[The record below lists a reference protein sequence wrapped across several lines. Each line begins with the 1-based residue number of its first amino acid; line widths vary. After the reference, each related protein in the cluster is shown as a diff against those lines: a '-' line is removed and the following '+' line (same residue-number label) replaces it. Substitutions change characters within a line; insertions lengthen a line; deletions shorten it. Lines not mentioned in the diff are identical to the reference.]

1 MSPVNAAAEL
11 LPSNES
17 RVEVAGYGIDDV
29 TFGFDMTGSRSLPK
43 LRDTPGLQTR
53 RGKMLGDWA
62 SWGAFVHTLGRSVS
76 FWKEDTLRLYVQAKL
91 TADGSLCTPS
101 SFSDAYQGLLER
113 VAVVGIVS
121 YEPAWITRV
130 DVAVDAH
137 CKPADGKLLLDALEA
152 VRLPNGWRTRSVGV
166 PRSTVYFS
174 ARASEHVKARA
185 YCRNLKLKRGE
196 PFGLI
201 RLEAEER
208 FGPRACPD
216 EALAD
221 STFAAKIWTSRYGK
235 LSGTVI
241 RLAREVQS
249 LEIADRVKR
258 GELDYKQ
265 GERVAMFLEL
275 ERPRG
280 CQGVLPK
287 DRFMRREDARR
298 GNSDTRSQI
307 PVQFRSTSSFRNGCV
322 RTSTLWVRS
331 LTVAR
336 TCGRPCHPGREAGR
350 PLGASHRDLA
360 HDELRGE
367 DTEARC
373 RSFF

>member
-1 MSPVNAAAEL
+1 MSPVNAAPEL

-17 RVEVAGYGIDDV
+17 RFEVAGYGIDDV

-43 LRDTPGLQTR
+43 LRDAPGLQTR
-53 RGKMLGDWA
+53 RGKMLGDRA

-101 SFSDAYQGLLER
+101 SFSDAHQGLLER
-113 VAVVGIVS
+113 MAVVGIVS

-235 LSGTVI
+235 LSGTVT

-265 GERVAMFLEL
+265 GERLAMFLEL
-275 ERPRG
+275 ERL
-280 CQGVLPK
+280 GVAKAYYPK
-287 DRFMRREDARR
+287 TVYAARRREARKLGYAISDSGAVPLDVELSELLRPYVDAVGEEPHGGADLRATVPSR
-298 GNSDTRSQI
+298 QGGGA
-307 PVQFRSTSSFRNGCV
+307 PAGGVTS
-322 RTSTLWVRS
+322 
-331 LTVAR
+331 
-336 TCGRPCHPGREAGR
+336 
-350 PLGASHRDLA
+350 
-360 HDELRGE
+360 
-367 DTEARC
+367 
-373 RSFF
+373 